1 LFDKNKYPM
10 SNRINSLSFSSHSE
24 KEIPIDFEE
33 LERQLELDLQEQFMD
48 LAILEEDR
56 KKISNPESLSSVMMN
71 VVWEQFINQVGVVAG
86 EDFIKENRG
95 LKLDL
100 SNDAHIQTTENFAQG
115 KIATHNDKIDYQQ
128 RYDDWQSNFLHDENG
143 NIITHPTRTGK
154 REATLVKGARAPF
167 DQGRRVGSAERGTDI
182 DHTISAGEIIRD
194 PEANAHLTREEQIS
208 FANSEANLSEMNA
221 NQNRS
226 KGDLSMTDWLDN
238 PNRKGQKPHEI
249 FDISEE
255 QDKQYREKD
264 AEARREY
271 DKVKEE
277 GIEKSIIAGKQS
289 QKEEAF
295 RITGKA
301 LRSVIMGLI
310 ADLVKKIAQRLIKWL
325 RSAEKNLNTF
335 ISQVKSAIMDFI
347 HNLKQ
352 NLLTAGNTLLT
363 TVATAIIGPVV
374 SMIKK
379 AWIFLK
385 QGYKSLKEA
394 INYVRDAKNNN
405 KPFSILVLEV
415 GKIVIA
421 GFTAGGALILGEV
434 IEKAL
439 MAIPAFAVQIPL
451 LGSLANI
458 LGIFFG
464 AVVAGIIGA
473 LALTLIDKVI
483 AKKQLLLNEEQQF
496 DTRNYIM
503 AKQEE
508 LIAVA
513 GVNVGM
519 RKSEIMASINSRHSE
534 SASIIRDSVNII
546 MSENIDV
553 DGQPIDNTNKLN
565 NLLDDINNV

>member
-1 LFDKNKYPM
+1 M

>member
-1 LFDKNKYPM
+1 M

-310 ADLVKKIAQRLIKWL
+310 ADLVKK
-325 RSAEKNLNTF
+325 
-335 ISQVKSAIMDFI
+335 
-347 HNLKQ
+347 
-352 NLLTAGNTLLT
+352 
-363 TVATAIIGPVV
+363 
-374 SMIKK
+374 
-379 AWIFLK
+379 
-385 QGYKSLKEA
+385 
-394 INYVRDAKNNN
+394 
-405 KPFSILVLEV
+405 
-415 GKIVIA
+415 
-421 GFTAGGALILGEV
+421 
-434 IEKAL
+434 
-439 MAIPAFAVQIPL
+439 
-451 LGSLANI
+451 
-458 LGIFFG
+458 
-464 AVVAGIIGA
+464 
-473 LALTLIDKVI
+473 
-483 AKKQLLLNEEQQF
+483 
-496 DTRNYIM
+496 
-503 AKQEE
+503 
-508 LIAVA
+508 
-513 GVNVGM
+513 
-519 RKSEIMASINSRHSE
+519 
-534 SASIIRDSVNII
+534 
-546 MSENIDV
+546 
-553 DGQPIDNTNKLN
+553 
-565 NLLDDINNV
+565 

>member
-1 LFDKNKYPM
+1 M

-221 NQNRS
+221 KQNRS